1 MSVTVEFSY
10 DMSKALGERRLVIP
24 NPGRVREVIAEVERV
39 FVEKG
44 VDFSALSKVTSIA
57 INGVLMNHRRG
68 VKTKLED
75 GDVVAFVKA
84 ASGG

>member
-10 DMSKALGERRLVIP
+10 DMSKALGERRLAIP

-39 FVEKG
+39 FAEKG
-44 VDFSALSKVTSIA
+44 ADFSALSKVTSIA

-68 VKTKLED
+68 MKTKLED